1 VAILHA
7 RQSSVSLEIKLKIC
21 HELVPSFESIK
32 FVLPAGSEDLSPTI
46 PADLA
51 DHFRG
56 KISACCNPGRLAER
70 VIHRQEVLVTGT
82 IDLTQ

>member
-1 VAILHA
+1 
-7 RQSSVSLEIKLKIC
+7 LKIC
-21 HELVPSFESIK
+21 HALVPSFESIK
-32 FVLPAGSEDLSPTI
+32 FDLPTDSEDLLPAM

-70 VIHRQEVLVTGT
+70 VIHRQEVLVSGT